1 MTQKT
6 EHTSLSSG
14 QDMRKKKKGFTFFSI
29 CVVVL
34 IMFSFYAVRFT
45 TTNNI
50 ININD
55 SSSSSVDVD
64 VTDDGNQNQDQVGGI
79 RVTCPHGCTFY
90 YFGCGTLGNPQLC
103 DTCAN
108 FKDASTGDKALC
120 LSAYP
125 FGIYVASA
133 LGYCCK

>member
-50 ININD
+50 IND